1 MTEATTQSYQ
11 GGCLCGAVRYEVDG
25 PPVVVAHCH
34 CINCQKASGSSHSTG
49 AMFRDEQIRLTGNVA
64 EYKYKADSG
73 HEVTRVFCPTCSS
86 SILGHNTGMMG
97 FSTITLGTLD
107 DSSEFEPQVTIFAR
121 NRKAWGIG
129 SRPIRWCNSAGQV
142 RRNVVRTVSQRLGPP
157 VLMHHHG

>member
-1 MTEATTQSYQ
+1 
-11 GGCLCGAVRYEVDG
+11 
-25 PPVVVAHCH
+25 
-34 CINCQKASGSSHSTG
+34 
-49 AMFRDEQIRLTGNVA
+49 MFRDEQIRLTGNVA

-121 NRKAWGIG
+121 NRKAWGIVDESLPTFDAQPDWQPEDG
-129 SRPIRWCNSAGQV
+129 I
-142 RRNVVRTVSQRLGPP
+142 
-157 VLMHHHG
+157 